1 MQKSANF
8 LNEKNVRI
16 KKCAHAFTGYA
27 SSYNV
32 DVFNPVNPELQLKDI
47 ESAIKNKLKNLL
59 TQ

>member
-1 MQKSANF
+1 M
-8 LNEKNVRI
+8 NEKNARI

-32 DVFNPVNPELQLKDI
+32 DVFNSVNPELQLKDI
-47 ESAIKNKLKNLL
+47 EPAIKNKLKNLL